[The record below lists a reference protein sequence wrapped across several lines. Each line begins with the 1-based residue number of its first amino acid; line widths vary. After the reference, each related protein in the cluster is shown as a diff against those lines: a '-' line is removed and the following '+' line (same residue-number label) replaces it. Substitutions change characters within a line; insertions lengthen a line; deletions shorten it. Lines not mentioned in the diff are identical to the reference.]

1 MKHCLFCT
9 ALAVA
14 LSGCGGGP
22 NGDGPGASDG
32 DYPGI
37 GQTRFALLAN
47 ACVVSGTGVTAQVD
61 AGETAVISLN
71 TTDGNIAV
79 NANQTGGAPCEVA
92 PNLSV
97 TITPGTAGDHGVLL
111 DFSNGLFAKATAAA
125 TPKIKLTLG
134 PGTNDTMSVR
144 GTPTVDHF
152 YLGSGVT
159 PGTYVLNINGGATG
173 GDDAFV
179 DASLTGAEHF
189 IISSG
194 AGNDVIDGSGLFG
207 TTGPFPAA
215 LTLFGGP
222 DDDTLTGG
230 AGNDTMS
237 GDAGNDHL
245 NGAAGSNTYACG
257 AANDGTD
264 VVTVAA
270 NAMDTV
276 DYSQRFNA
284 VSALLNGTA
293 VSGEPSENDTL
304 PDTVAV
310 LLGGSGNDSL
320 SAAGSS
326 AAHVLEGGPGNDT
339 LTGGNGNDTLVG
351 GNGVAQVDGDDVF
364 IGSKATA
371 DYSARTQ
378 AITVTINAAGAGGAN
393 ANDGDPTTTRHVQT
407 ATGAAAG
414 ATITASSRTVT
425 GLSNMNAGSVGRQL
439 IIAGSASG
447 NDDGSY
453 RIASVPNATTVVLN
467 ATDTGANATWT
478 NDATAAWTFAEDA
491 GPEKDEVRSRN
502 VVGSATFANTITG
515 DTNDNFITGGAV
527 ADTLVGG
534 AGSDTLNGLAGDDV
548 IYGGVGD
555 DTLIGGPGNDSL
567 FGGDGSDVLEGDAN
581 TDAFVCDGND
591 DSVTPGTAPGSSDY
605 TVDIVS
611 GAPDHDTRTT
621 PNDCEF

>member
-9 ALAVA
+9 ALVV
-14 LSGCGGGP
+14 LSGCGEAPHRGGP
-22 NGDGPGASDG
+22 GSSDS

-37 GQTRFALLAN
+37 GQTRFALLSN
-47 ACVVSGTGVTAQVD
+47 DCVVNGTGVTAQVD

-79 NANQTGGAPCEVA
+79 NANQAGGAPCEVA
-92 PNLSV
+92 PTLSV
-97 TITPGTAGDHGVLL
+97 TITPGTAGDQAVLL
-111 DFSNGLFAKATAAA
+111 DYSNGLFAKATAAA
-125 TPKIKLTLG
+125 TPKIMLTLG
-134 PGTNDTMSVR
+134 PGTNDTISVR

-159 PGTYVLNINGGATG
+159 PGTTVFNVNGGATG
-173 GDDAFV
+173 GDDSFV
-179 DASLTGAEHF
+179 DVSMTGAEHF
-189 IISSG
+189 IVSSG

-222 DDDTLTGG
+222 NDDTLTGG
-230 AGNDTMS
+230 AGDDVLS
-237 GDAGNDHL
+237 GDSGNDHS

-270 NAMDTV
+270 TGKDTV

-284 VSALLNGTA
+284 VSVVLNGTA

-310 LLGGSGNDSL
+310 VVGGSGNDSL

-326 AAHVLEGGPGNDT
+326 RAHVLEGGPGNDT
-339 LTGGNGNDTLVG
+339 LTGGNGSDMLVG
-351 GNGVAQVDGDDVF
+351 GDGVAQVDGDDVF

-378 AITVTINAAGAGGAN
+378 AITVTINAAGVGGAD
-393 ANDGDPTTTRHVQT
+393 ANDGDPTATRHVQA
-407 ATGAAAG
+407 ATAAG
-414 ATITASSRTVT
+414 AGATVTAGTRTVT
-425 GLSNMNAGSVGRQL
+425 GLANMNAGSVGRRL

-467 ATDTGANATWT
+467 ATDTGANATWA
-478 NDATAAWTFAEDA
+478 DEATAAWTFAEDA

-502 VVGSATFANTITG
+502 VLGSATFANTITG

-534 AGSDTLNGLAGDDV
+534 PGSDTLNGLAGDDV

-555 DTLIGGPGNDSL
+555 DTLIGGPGNDAL

-581 TDAFVCDGND
+581 TDSFVCDGND
-591 DSVTPGTAPGSSDY
+591 DLVTNGTTPGSSDY
-605 TVDIVS
+605 TVDVVS
-611 GAPDHDTRTT
+611 SAPDHDTRAT